1 MRADG
6 IKLKKFDPM
15 YTVANYIMDKRY
27 DAMNMITLDIPLEPL
42 KTYLQDA
49 KRRGHNVTHLGVI
62 LAAYVRT
69 VAEFPGLNRF
79 IVNRRAYAHKDFK
92 VGMVVLKDG
101 RIDEHGSMS
110 KCDLALTDTIFQVQD
125 KIDGYIQ
132 ENRANQENNKTEKAV
147 LFFLSVPGLVRVCI
161 GLAKML
167 DRHGLLPQ
175 WIIDVSPFHCSLLIT
190 NLASIRTNHIYHH
203 VYEFGTTSISV
214 AMGNAR
220 LVPKVQRGSV
230 VFERCMPLGVVMD
243 ERIASGSYFA
253 LAFRRMRNYL
263 SHPEL
268 LETPPEYVVTD
279 E

>member
-6 IKLKKFDPM
+6 VKLKKFDPM

-42 KTYLQDA
+42 KVYLQDA

-110 KCDLALTDTIFQVQD
+110 KCDLTLTDTIFQVQD
-125 KIDGYIQ
+125 KIDAYIQ
-132 ENRANQENNKTEKAV
+132 ENRTNQENNKTEKAV
-147 LFFLSVPGLVRVCI
+147 RFFLSVPGLVRVCI
-161 GLAKML
+161 GLAKLL
-167 DRHGLLPQ
+167 DKHGLLPK

-268 LETPPEYVVTD
+268 LETPPEMVVTD